1 MPDWARARD
10 ARVMAATATQIH
22 APFARLPVM
31 NEPHLTLC
39 HRTPSRVRW
48 LNKKPADLPGASRIQ
63 LLAMPQL
70 VYCRHRSRCG
80 GTSPSPPAA
89 PFAPLRCNHLGRARC
104 RSSLSNFAY
113 NSWGQ
118 TGRLMA
124 ECDWAILCDYAFLD
138 SNRKQCLIGAFDR
151 VFAPNVPSGL
161 ARASI
166 ALKILGDPNEQVSF
180 RLEIMRPTG
189 PQLLAA
195 QGSAAIPAESSTA
208 DVQFNLVGVPLPD
221 YGVYLVNVFVNDA
234 ASKQISFQVMP
245 PQPAPA

>member
-1 MPDWARARD
+1 
-10 ARVMAATATQIH
+10 
-22 APFARLPVM
+22 
-31 NEPHLTLC
+31 
-39 HRTPSRVRW
+39 
-48 LNKKPADLPGASRIQ
+48 
-63 LLAMPQL
+63 
-70 VYCRHRSRCG
+70 
-80 GTSPSPPAA
+80 
-89 PFAPLRCNHLGRARC
+89 
-104 RSSLSNFAY
+104 
-113 NSWGQ
+113 
-118 TGRLMA
+118 MA